1 MIAIYRGE
9 DTDFAGAEPIQ
20 IRLDTDLD
28 LTGYTAELYFGSI
41 VKTFESEDVEKKVLP
56 LSYTAEETS
65 TFFPGRGYA
74 TVKVYDTEGRTA
86 ILKRFIIDVRF
97 RKCNDAPLDA
107 IAVAESVQ
115 EFRNVR
121 RAAEEILA
129 LNEDDDTEV
138 VKEVVNKILSAA
150 RERTEFSPIP
160 ECQLRE
166 VNQKSIAIFNECM
179 RGLQTLSLNIES
191 LGVDADISEVKEAVN
206 AIVAVLGSLGE
217 DSTRQIDFSGID
229 DPAASVNSIRF
240 WALKVNGLFKKLKI
254 N

>member
-20 IRLDTDLD
+20 IKLDTDLD

-56 LSYTAEETS
+56 LSYTAAETS

-74 TVKVYDTEGRTA
+74 TIKVYDPDGRTA

-97 RKCNDAPLDA
+97 RKCHDAPLDA
-107 IAVAESVQ
+107 IDIAESVQ
-115 EFRNVR
+115 EFLNVR
-121 RAAEEILA
+121 KTAEKMLL
-129 LNEDDDTEV
+129 LNEDDDTST
-138 VKEVVNKILSAA
+138 VKEAVNKILQAA

-166 VNQKSIAIFNECM
+166 ADPKSLAIFNECM
-179 RGLQTLSLNIES
+179 RGLQTLSLNIET
-191 LGVDADISEVKEAVN
+191 LGVDADTSEVKDAIN
-206 AIVAVLGSLGE
+206 AIVTVLGNLGE
-217 DSTRQIDFSGID
+217 DSVRGIEFSGVED
-229 DPAASVNSIRF
+229 AAASVRSLTYSQR
-240 WALKVNGLFKKLKI
+240 
-254 N
+254 

>member
-150 RERTEFSPIP
+150 RERTE
-160 ECQLRE
+160 
-166 VNQKSIAIFNECM
+166 
-179 RGLQTLSLNIES
+179 
-191 LGVDADISEVKEAVN
+191 
-206 AIVAVLGSLGE
+206 
-217 DSTRQIDFSGID
+217 
-229 DPAASVNSIRF
+229 
-240 WALKVNGLFKKLKI
+240 
-254 N
+254 